1 MAKKAAAMCEIQNIS
16 IPDTIQEDMEAGD
29 EGVDDS
35 GDSLSCSDTGEG
47 LKARVK
53 REKQRP
59 RIGGDEVKSNTSSD
73 YNDLPSSPN

>member
-16 IPDTIQEDMEAGD
+16 IPDTIQEDMEAGV

-47 LKARVK
+47 IKERVK
-53 REKQRP
+53 GEKQKFSM
-59 RIGGDEVKSNTSSD
+59 GGEGMK
-73 YNDLPSSPN
+73 